1 MRISDWSSDVFS
13 SDLILG
19 QHDRRELQ
27 PAGAADIIVHIV
39 DEIPERVLADHDDA
53 RAGDAD
59 ARKIV
64 GDEGERQRADRDV
77 AAELR
82 TREPAPEP
90 HPLELHPRLA
100 IGPRTP
106 AAVERGALSGVV
118 ARSHARL
125 AGNERVST
133 F

>member
-39 DEIPERVLADHDDA
+39 DEIPERVLADHDEA

-82 TREPAPEP
+82 TREPALEL
-90 HPLELHPRLA
+90 HPLELRSEEHTSELQSLL
-100 IGPRTP
+100 RTSY
-106 AAVERGALSGVV
+106 AVFCLKKKN
-118 ARSHARL
+118 HK
-125 AGNERVST
+125 
-133 F
+133 

>member
-39 DEIPERVLADHDDA
+39 DEIPERVLADHDEA

-82 TREPAPEP
+82 TREPA
-90 HPLELHPRLA
+90 LELHPPELHPSLD
-100 IGPRTP
+100 IGHRTP
-106 AAVERGALSGVV
+106 AGAALRAIFAEIGR
-118 ARSHARL
+118 AA
-125 AGNERVST
+125 
-133 F
+133 